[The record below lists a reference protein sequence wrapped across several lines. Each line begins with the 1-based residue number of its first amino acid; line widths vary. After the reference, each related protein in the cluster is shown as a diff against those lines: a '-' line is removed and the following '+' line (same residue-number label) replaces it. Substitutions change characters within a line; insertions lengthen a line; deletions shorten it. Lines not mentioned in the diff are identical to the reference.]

1 MNCLA
6 SSEKPTYNF
15 SGHRQFKG
23 FTWQASGRKAALP
36 TPDLV
41 HGQQIA
47 VSKGVAFKDSAP
59 LTCQTLMYI
68 VLLASWVPLSEV
80 LGRGPLQAPLPRPP
94 YGGGWGMTLQSLAH
108 SDLIPSIFLLL
119 SLLSLHPDPE
129 SPRGYKISSTVRCI

>member
-6 SSEKPTYNF
+6 SSEKPTCNF

-59 LTCQTLMYI
+59 LTCQTLMCI

-80 LGRGPLQAPLPRPP
+80 LGRGPLQAPLPRPS
-94 YGGGWGMTLQSLAH
+94 YGGGWGMTLHHLLTLTSYPVFFYSYPSSLSVPTLKVPGA
-108 SDLIPSIFLLL
+108 IK
-119 SLLSLHPDPE
+119 SLQP
-129 SPRGYKISSTVRCI
+129 